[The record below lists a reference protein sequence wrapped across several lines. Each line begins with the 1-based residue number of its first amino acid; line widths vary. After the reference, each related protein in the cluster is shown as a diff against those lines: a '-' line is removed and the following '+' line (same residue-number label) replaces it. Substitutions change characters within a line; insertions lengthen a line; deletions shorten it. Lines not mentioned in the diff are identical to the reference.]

1 VHLESGGD
9 GLTVLSPPR
18 ARHIGLRLSLV
29 YAATFFTFGMQLPFL
44 PIWLGARGIDDRHIA
59 IVLATPLF
67 LRVLSTPLVA
77 RWADQRG
84 DFVGA
89 LAASLIV
96 MTSLFGAL
104 IFVSGFAPILVT
116 VTLFSCAQ
124 GVAMPLADALTFAVL
139 RAQTQWPVHSG
150 AARSVGA
157 RRLEYGGI
165 RKWGSAAFIGGNI
178 AAGLILSLTGV
189 AAIPYGLAGSALLSV
204 GAALYAA
211 PLGAMAHA
219 PAPGEAGRSGG
230 RGLGLLMLV
239 IGAATLIQASHALL
253 NTFGSLHWAREGHSE
268 AFVGAAW
275 ALGVASETAFFA
287 LAGRWVAGPDRAV
300 GLLALGG
307 LTALLRWLVMAG
319 DPGAALLALAQA
331 GHGFSFAATHMGAML
346 LIFELAPHAMRAR
359 AQGWLNA
366 VIGGVS
372 AIVVALAGPLY
383 VGLGESA
390 YLVMAGLA
398 AAGVA
403 LAVVVELRRRSA

>member
-1 VHLESGGD
+1 LKVP
-9 GLTVLSPPR
+9 SPPR
-18 ARHIGLRLSLV
+18 PRHIGLRLSLV
-29 YAATFFTFGMQLPFL
+29 YAATFFTYGMQLPFL

-59 IVLATPLF
+59 IVLTAPQF

-77 RWADQRG
+77 GWADRRG

-96 MTSLFGAL
+96 MTSLFGAS
-104 IFVSGFAPILVT
+104 IFVSGFAPILVA
-116 VTLFSCAQ
+116 VALFSCAQ
-124 GVAMPLADALTFAVL
+124 AAAMPLADALTFAVL
-139 RAQTQWPVHSG
+139 RTQTPSPARSSAGG
-150 AARSVGA
+150 AAGT

-165 RKWGSAAFIGGNI
+165 RKWGSAAFIGGNL

-211 PLGAMAHA
+211 PLGALAHA
-219 PAPGEAGRSGG
+219 AAPGEAERAGG
-230 RGLGLLMLV
+230 RALGLLLLV
-239 IGAATLIQASHALL
+239 IAAATLIQASHSLL
-253 NTFGSLHWAREGHSE
+253 NTFGSLHWAREGHSD

-287 LAGRWVAGPDRAV
+287 LAGRWVAGPERAV

-307 LTALLRWLVMAG
+307 LAAMLRWLVMAA
-319 DPGAALLALAQA
+319 DPGAAMLALAQA

-366 VIGGVS
+366 AIGGVS
-372 AIVVALAGPLY
+372 AVVVALAGPLY
-383 VGLGESA
+383 VGLGEAA

-403 LAVVVELRRRSA
+403 LAVAVELRRRSA